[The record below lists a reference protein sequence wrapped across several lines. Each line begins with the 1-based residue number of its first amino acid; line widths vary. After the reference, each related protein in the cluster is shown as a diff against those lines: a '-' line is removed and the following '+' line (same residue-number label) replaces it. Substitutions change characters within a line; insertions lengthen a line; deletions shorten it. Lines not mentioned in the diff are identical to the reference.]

1 MYALL
6 LAFRYLRTRLIPLV
20 AIGAVGLCVA
30 LVVVVVSIMS
40 GFLHQM
46 ERAGKTLI
54 GDVVVTNGLRGLPN
68 PEGFIAELKQNEAIA
83 AATPVVDTFATIR
96 MPYDEV
102 RGVQVWGIDPES
114 FDEVTGFAQTLH
126 WTPEGSGTDW
136 SEQDFRRD
144 LSPELLIGLEEEG
157 RALARVEADGTVR
170 PGICLGLEISIGN
183 KRNDE
188 GTYDPIN
195 RWFMPIQEPVV
206 LTTIPPD
213 TLNTTPEPVSIAF
226 APVNEFSCGLI
237 LIDKERVF
245 VPLAEARRMTNMT
258 TAEEVD
264 EEGLPTGK
272 VFPARSSKILVR
284 GNGLPEAQV
293 REIVDAAYREWAER
307 EGHVI
312 NPMIFRVQTWRENQA
327 SFLQPVENEREL
339 MRTLFSLVYLV
350 CAGLVLAIFHAIV
363 TEKTRDI
370 GVLRALGATRPGI
383 AMIFV
388 QYGVVIGIL
397 GAILGVLLGWAVVHN
412 IALINQA
419 IGDPPMAAVFVLA
432 AVGLTGL
439 WRFAS
444 GFHSGL
450 LAPRVL
456 GTGLMLVGFGLGAA
470 IWYIKANGLSRV
482 IWDPAVYYF
491 AEPPNRMDWW
501 TALTTAIG
509 AVVFSV
515 VGAVFPAAR
524 AADVDPVEALRH
536 D

>member
-6 LAFRYLRTRLIPLV
+6 LAFRYLRTRMIPLV

-40 GFLHQM
+40 GFLYQV
-46 ERAGKTLI
+46 EKSGKTLI
-54 GDVVVTNGLRGLPN
+54 GDIVVTNGLRGLPDA
-68 PEGFIAELKQNEAIA
+68 EGFIAELKQNEAIA
-83 AATPVVDTFATIR
+83 AATPVVDTVATIR
-96 MPYDEV
+96 MPYEEV
-102 RGVQVWGIDPES
+102 RGVQVWGIDSES
-114 FDEVTGFAQTLH
+114 FDEVTGYAKTLH

-136 SEQDFRRD
+136 SAEDFRRD
-144 LSPELLIGLEEEG
+144 LSPELLTLLEKEG
-157 RALARVEADGTVR
+157 RAMARVETDGTVR
-170 PGICLGLEISIGN
+170 PGICLGMEISNGN
-183 KRNDE
+183 RRNKE

-195 RWFMPIQEPVV
+195 RWFMPMQEPVV
-206 LTTIPPD
+206 LTTIPPE

-237 LIDKERVF
+237 LIDQERVF

-258 TAEEVD
+258 VAEEVD
-264 EEGLPTGK
+264 EEGIPTGK
-272 VFPARSSKILVR
+272 VFPPRSSKILVR

-293 REIVDAAYREWAER
+293 REIVDVAYREWAKR
-307 EGHVI
+307 EGHAI
-312 NPMIFRVQTWRENQA
+312 NPMLFRVQTWRESQA
-327 SFLQPVENEREL
+327 AFLQPIENEREL

-432 AVGLTGL
+432 TVGVIGL

-444 GFHSGL
+444 GLRSGF

-456 GTGLMLVGFGLGAA
+456 GAALMLVGFGLGAA
-470 IWYIKANGLSRV
+470 IWYIKVNGLSRV

-509 AVVFSV
+509 ALVFSV

-536 D
+536 E

>member
-20 AIGAVGLCVA
+20 AIGAVALCVA

-46 ERAGKTLI
+46 EQAGKTMI
-54 GDVVVTNGLRGLPN
+54 GDVVVTNGLRGLPD
-68 PEGFIAELKQNEAIA
+68 PEGFVAYLEEIESIA

-126 WTPEGSGTDW
+126 WTPEGVGTDW
-136 SEQDFRRD
+136 SESDFRRD
-144 LSPELLIGLEEEG
+144 LPPELLERLADEG
-157 RALARVEADGTVR
+157 RAMARVEGDGTVR
-170 PGICLGLEISIGN
+170 PGICLGLEISIAN
-183 KRNDE
+183 KRNKE
-188 GTYDPIN
+188 GTYVPMN
-195 RWFMPIQEPVV
+195 RWFMPNQEPIV

-213 TLNTTPEPVSIAF
+213 TISTTPEPVSIAF
-226 APVNEFSCGLI
+226 APVNEFSSGLV

-258 TAEEVD
+258 AAEEVD
-264 EEGLPTGK
+264 EEGVPTGNI
-272 VFPARSSKILVR
+272 FPARASKILVR
-284 GNGLPEAQV
+284 GNGQPEQEV
-293 REIVDAAYREWAER
+293 RDVVDAAYRDWAKQQ
-307 EGHVI
+307 GHPI
-312 NPMIFRVQTWRENQA
+312 RPLILRVQTWRENQA

-388 QYGVVIGIL
+388 QYGFVIGVL
-397 GAILGVLLGWAVVHN
+397 GAILGVLLGWGVVHN
-412 IALINQA
+412 ISLINQA
-419 IGDPPMAAVFVLA
+419 IGDPPMAVVFVLGV
-432 AVGLTGL
+432 VGVLGV

-444 GFHSGL
+444 GFRSGF

-456 GTGLMLVGFGLGAA
+456 GAALMVVGFGLGAA
-470 IWYIKANGLSRV
+470 IWYVKANGLSRV

-509 AVVFSV
+509 AVIFSV

-536 D
+536 E

>member
-6 LAFRYLRTRLIPLV
+6 LAFRYLRTRMIPLV

-30 LVVVVVSIMS
+30 LVVVVVGVMS
-40 GFLHQM
+40 GFMHQI
-46 ERAGKTLI
+46 EKAGKSQI
-54 GDVVVTNGLRGLPN
+54 GDVVVANGLRGLPDA
-68 PEGFIAELKQNEAIA
+68 EGFIAELKQNEAIA
-83 AATPVVDTFATIR
+83 AATPLVETFATIR

-114 FDEVTGFAQTLH
+114 FDEVTGFAQTMH

-144 LSPELLIGLEEEG
+144 LSPELLMKLEAEG
-157 RALARVEADGTVR
+157 RALARVEADGTIR
-170 PGICLGLEISIGN
+170 PGICLGLEISVGN

-188 GTYDPIN
+188 GTYDPIT
-195 RWFMPIQEPVV
+195 RYFMPAQEPVV
-206 LTTIPPD
+206 LTTIPPE

-226 APVNEFSCGLI
+226 APVNEFSSGLFV
-237 LIDKERVF
+237 IDQERVF

-258 TAEEVD
+258 SAEEVD

-272 VFPARSSKILVR
+272 EFPARSSKIMVL
-284 GNGLPEAQV
+284 GNGLPEAEV

-307 EGHVI
+307 EGHAI
-312 NPMIFRVQTWRENQA
+312 NPMIFKVQTWRESQA
-327 SFLQPVENEREL
+327 SLLQSVENEREL

-397 GAILGVLLGWAVVHN
+397 GAILGVLLGWAVIHN

-419 IGDPPMAAVFVLA
+419 IGDPPMAAVFVLG
-432 AVGLTGL
+432 AVGVFGL
-439 WRFAS
+439 WRFAL
-444 GFHSGL
+444 GFHSGF

-456 GTGLMLVGFGLGAA
+456 GTGLMVVGFGLGAA

-515 VGAVFPAAR
+515 VGAVYPAAR